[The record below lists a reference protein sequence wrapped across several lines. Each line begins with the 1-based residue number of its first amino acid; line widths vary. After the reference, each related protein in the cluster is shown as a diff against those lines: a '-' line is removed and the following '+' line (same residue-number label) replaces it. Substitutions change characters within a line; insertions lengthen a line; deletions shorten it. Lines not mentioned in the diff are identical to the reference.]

1 MQTEKGVNDYG
12 MNTSERRE
20 KIFGIIS
27 HSSAPVSG
35 SALAKECG
43 VSRQIIVSDVAAL
56 KGKHDIIAT
65 SRGYILSRPP
75 AVTRV
80 LKLIHSDE
88 EIEDELS
95 TVVKNGGRLKDVFVW
110 HKIYGKIE
118 APLEIR
124 TMMDVAEYVES
135 LKNGRSRPLKK
146 VTYEY
151 HYHTIEAD
159 SEEILDKV
167 EKALDEKGFIVKDE

>member
-1 MQTEKGVNDYG
+1 
-12 MNTSERRE
+12 MNASGRRE
-20 KIFGIIS
+20 KIIKIMS
-27 HSSAPVSG
+27 ERDEAVSG
-35 SALAKECG
+35 SFLAGECG
-43 VSRQIIVSDVAAL
+43 VSRQVIVSDIAAL
-56 KGKHDIIAT
+56 KESYDIIST
-65 SRGYILSRPP
+65 SRGYMLSKPA

-88 EIEDELS
+88 EIGDELS
-95 TVVKNGGRLKDVFVW
+95 TVVKNGGRLRDVFVW

-124 TMMDVAEYVES
+124 TMTDVAEYIES

-159 SEEILDKV
+159 SEEVLDRV
-167 EKALDEKGFIVKDE
+167 EHALEEKGFVVRE

>member
-1 MQTEKGVNDYG
+1 

-20 KIFGIIS
+20 KIFDIIS
-27 HSSAPVSG
+27 HSDAPVSG

-43 VSRQIIVSDVAAL
+43 ISRQIIVSDVAAL
-56 KGKHDIIAT
+56 KEKHDIIAT
-65 SRGYILSRPP
+65 SRGYIMSRPA

-88 EIEDELS
+88 EIEEELS
-95 TVVKNGGRLKDVFVW
+95 AVVKNGGRVKDVFVW

-118 APLEIR
+118 APLVIR
-124 TMMDVAEYVES
+124 SMMDVAEYIES
-135 LKNGRSRPLKK
+135 LRSGRSRPLKK

-159 SEEILDKV
+159 SEETLDKV
-167 EKALDEKGFIVKDE
+167 ERALDEKGFLVREE